1 MLVPDPSASAR
12 SAVDDFIRY
21 LADSQFAVSTRRIRR
36 HFLLEYLRHA
46 QQAAGTGDMTV
57 GELMTPARADAWLV
71 DAAEGK
77 TRTRTALA
85 GREAA
90 AHPNSMRVRINT
102 YNAFAEF
109 LGLPDRR
116 ESQPPAPG
124 YRLTPA
130 DTERLLHDLT
140 VRRPIFSDAGT
151 ALRTAAVAALVADTD
166 RTVPELA
173 RLKVQAL
180 RLDGDPQVELADGP
194 CPLSDS
200 TVRILTRWLVARAA
214 IIAELEGTDPGH
226 LWIPVK
232 PGRPR
237 GGRDAVK
244 PGLTPAAVRTLHSAH
259 RSLVSR
265 VLGTPLRPGAFREAA
280 QARPGAVLGS

>member
-1 MLVPDPSASAR
+1 MPVPDASASAR
-12 SAVDDFIRY
+12 SAIDDFIRH
-21 LADSQFAVSTRRIRR
+21 LADCQFAVSTRRIRR

-46 QQAAGTGDMTV
+46 LQAASAFDMTAAD
-57 GELMTPARADAWLV
+57 LMTAARAEEWLA

-90 AHPNSMRVRINT
+90 AHPNSMRVRIDT

-116 ESQPPAPG
+116 DSQPPAPG

-140 VRRPIFSDAGT
+140 VRRPVYSNVGT
-151 ALRTAAVAALVADTD
+151 ALRTAALAALVADTD

-173 RLKVQAL
+173 RLKVAAL
-180 RLDGDPQVELADGP
+180 RLEGDTPQVELSDGP
-194 CPLSDS
+194 CPLSAA
-200 TVRILTRWLVARAA
+200 TVHILSRWLVVRAS
-214 IIAELEGTDPGH
+214 IIAELEGSDPGH

-237 GGRDAVK
+237 GGRQAVK
-244 PGLTPAAVRTLHSAH
+244 PGITPAAVRTLHSAH

-265 VLGTPLRPGAFREAA
+265 VLGTPLRPGAFREVA
-280 QARPGAVLGS
+280 QARSG

>member
-1 MLVPDPSASAR
+1 MPVTDASASAR
-12 SAVDDFIRY
+12 SAIDEFIGH
-21 LADSQFAVSTRRIRR
+21 LADYQFAVSTRRIRR
-36 HFLLEYLRHA
+36 HFLLEYLHHA
-46 QQAAGTGDMTV
+46 QQAAGTPAMTV
-57 GELMTPARADAWLV
+57 GGLMTPARVDAWLT

-77 TRTRTALA
+77 TRTRTAIP

-90 AHPNSMRVRINT
+90 ANPNSMRVRVDS

-116 ESQPPAPG
+116 DSQPPAPG
-124 YRLTPA
+124 YRLTPG

-140 VRRPIFSDAGT
+140 VRRPVYSNVGT
-151 ALRTAAVAALVADTD
+151 ALRTASLAALVADTD

-173 RLKVQAL
+173 RLKVLAL
-180 RLDGDPQVELADGP
+180 HLNGDAHVDLADGP
-194 CPLSDS
+194 CPLSEA
-200 TVRILTRWLVARAA
+200 TVNILSRWLAARAA
-214 IIAELEGTDPGH
+214 LIAELEGSDPGH

-237 GGRDAVK
+237 GGRAAAK
-244 PGLTPAAVRTLHSAH
+244 PGLTPAAVRTLHAAH

-280 QARPGAVLGS
+280 PVTVKTPPTP